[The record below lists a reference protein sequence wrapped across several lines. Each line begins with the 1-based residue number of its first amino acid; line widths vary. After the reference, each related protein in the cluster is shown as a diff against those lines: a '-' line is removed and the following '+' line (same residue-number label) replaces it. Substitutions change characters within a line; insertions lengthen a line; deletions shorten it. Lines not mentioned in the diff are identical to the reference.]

1 LTEAGE
7 ERLIEHMKV
16 VRAAKLNLIP
26 ASHEDSESPGVLKKI
41 LFQRADFIDGRV
53 QMINWSFLSRGK
65 SFRSHYHEDMEEI
78 FILVQGEARMS
89 VDNEKVDLL
98 KGDAVLVPLGSVHTM
113 ENVGKDDIEYIVVG
127 VSKAGRGKTV
137 VL

>member
-1 LTEAGE
+1 
-7 ERLIEHMKV
+7 MKIA
-16 VRAAKLNLIP
+16 RSAELRSIP
-26 ASHEDSESPGVLKKI
+26 ASHEDVESPGVLKKI

-53 QMINWSFLSRGK
+53 QMINWSFLPRGK

-78 FILVQGEARMS
+78 FILVQGEARMT
-89 VDNEKVDLL
+89 VNNEKVDLH
-98 KGDAVLVPLGSVHTM
+98 KGDAVLVPTGSIHIM

-127 VSKAGRGKTV
+127 VSKIGRGKTV